1 MSLLLLLSLSIFDE
15 FHDPIMALEGGFLQG
30 GDDCYSD
37 FVALAG
43 ALASRIRSEGS
54 DLVCGP
60 QALLGSL
67 L

>member
-1 MSLLLLLSLSIFDE
+1 MSLLFLLSLSIFDE
-15 FHDPIMALEGGFLQG
+15 FHDPIIAVEGGFLQDG
-30 GDDCYSD
+30 GGCYGD

-43 ALASRIRSEGS
+43 ALASRIRSERS